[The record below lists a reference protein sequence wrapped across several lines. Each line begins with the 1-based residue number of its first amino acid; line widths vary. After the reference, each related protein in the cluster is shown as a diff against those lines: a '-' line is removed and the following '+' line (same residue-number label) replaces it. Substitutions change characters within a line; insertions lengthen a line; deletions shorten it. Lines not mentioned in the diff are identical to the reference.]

1 MLVDATLYVF
11 GRCVI
16 STYSTHVV
24 HSTIIWQ
31 VLTYAL
37 CTRYLRTTTT
47 ITTVYIGI
55 NWTHH
60 ITNIQIAGKP
70 SRRNHST
77 NDGIV
82 KHRFVFDIGTTK
94 SNKKIEKY
102 EKCTNNA

>member
-24 HSTIIWQ
+24 HST
-31 VLTYAL
+31 
-37 CTRYLRTTTT
+37 
-47 ITTVYIGI
+47 
-55 NWTHH
+55 